1 MYSLLVKDANAPIGW
16 RPKTKLKPPCGEF
29 GNESPG
35 HYRRVSL
42 EVWIK
47 MVELHGVS
55 GYAIA
60 VRGVP
65 YDDKKR
71 WGVFK
76 DPRVIDINQLP
87 EPVIEEKEVRND
99 RV

>member
-1 MYSLLVKDANAPIGW
+1 
-16 RPKTKLKPPCGEF
+16 
-29 GNESPG
+29 
-35 HYRRVSL
+35 
-42 EVWIK
+42 